1 MGQGGITMSDIILVQ
16 PPDPPN
22 TQILRDHMGM
32 FGILKKGISLIKNDV
47 LPPLNLAYSASLLEK
62 NGFDVNIID
71 ASAMGYDYEKTLKE
85 IKKENPKLT
94 IINISAVSNDFDLNF
109 SERIKEFVDSKVA
122 VSGPHLALMPEIAL
136 KRKNIDFVV
145 FGDIEYPVLGLS
157 KNMDDLK
164 RIKGIAYKKRNKI
177 VKSPK
182 TFFTTNL
189 DELPFPAYHLLPMK
203 KYCYNILEKH
213 PFTTILTSRGCPY
226 SCIYC
231 PYPLGYGN
239 FWRGRS
245 VENVLE
251 EMKLLKEKFKIKSL
265 LFRDQVAT
273 FDMKRAEKIYDGM
286 IREKFDFEWRCETRV
301 DKISKTLMEKMKE
314 SGCVGLHFGVES
326 GDPVILKK
334 VGKVGNISLSLIKK
348 RFKEAKDTGL
358 STVAYFMIGLPG
370 ETKHSI
376 EKTFKLVEE
385 LKADYNWF
393 TVPVP
398 YPGTKLHEIAKRES
412 WILTEDW
419 SRYSGR
425 EVVMKTDELSKEEI
439 ERMLEEAKLRYS
451 KESQNLFKLFVNFRS
466 MKIALKNPRS
476 VIKYTVKKVW
486 G

>member
-1 MGQGGITMSDIILVQ
+1 MGPGGIKMSDILLVQ

-32 FGILKKGISLIKNDV
+32 FGILKKGISLIKNDI

-62 NGFDVNIID
+62 NGFNVNIID
-71 ASAMGYDYEKTLKE
+71 ASTMDCDYEKTLKE
-85 IKKENPKLT
+85 VKKESPKLT
-94 IINISAVSNDFDLNF
+94 IINISAVSSDFDLNF
-109 SERIKEFVDSKVA
+109 SERIKEFVDSKIA
-122 VSGPHLALMPEIAL
+122 VTGPHLTLMPEIAL
-136 KRKNIDFVV
+136 KRKNIDFVI
-145 FGDIEYPVLGLS
+145 FGEIEFTILELS
-157 KNMDDLK
+157 KNMDNVK
-164 RIKGIAYKKRNKI
+164 RIEGIAYKKRNKI
-177 VKSPK
+177 VKNPK
-182 TFFTTNL
+182 KPFITNL

-203 KYCYNILEKH
+203 KYCYNILEKR

-226 SCIYC
+226 NCIYC

-251 EMKLLKEKFKIKSL
+251 EMRLLKEKFKIKSL
-265 LFRDQVAT
+265 LFRDQVPT
-273 FDMKRAEKIYDGM
+273 FDMKRAEKIFDGM
-286 IREKFDFEWRCETRV
+286 IKEKFDFEWRCETRI
-301 DKISKTLMEKMKE
+301 DKISKTLMEKMKK

-334 VGKVGNISLSLIKK
+334 IGKPGDVSLSLIKK
-348 RFKEAKDTGL
+348 RFKEAREIGL
-358 STVAYFMIGLPG
+358 STVAYFLIGLPG
-370 ETKHSI
+370 ETKDSI

-385 LKADYNWF
+385 LEADYNWF

-398 YPGTKLHEIAKRES
+398 YPGTKLYEIAKREN

-425 EVVMKTDELSKEEI
+425 EVVMRTNELSEGEI
-439 ERMLEEAKLRYS
+439 EEMLMKAKLKYS
-451 KESQNLFKLFVNFRS
+451 SSRDFFKSFFNLRS
-466 MKIALKNPRS
+466 MSIALKNSRT
-476 VIKYTVKKVW
+476 VINLITRKIR